1 MKKSAKSVS
10 IFFIF
15 ADEKL
20 NKNMATITLKYDGRS
35 SVMRSLISA
44 MIENGAIQENA
55 PKKVV
60 SSYDLTLAALDEI
73 EKNGGVV
80 CESFEEYKKKSS
92 RTRVIVFSSQYKK
105 DLALAIKRKLPI
117 NELDNVIKLLAEDKM
132 LPINYLDHP
141 LSGQLKGCRECH
153 IRPNWLLI
161 YRKSTNNGVE
171 LLSLIRTGTHDDLFS
186 RVRR

>member
-20 NKNMATITLKYDGRS
+20 SKNMATITLKYDGRS

-60 SSYDLTLAALDEI
+60 SSYDHTLAALDEI

-80 CESFEEYKKKSS
+80 CESFEEYKKK
-92 RTRVIVFSSQYKK
+92 VHEQ
-105 DLALAIKRKLPI
+105 
-117 NELDNVIKLLAEDKM
+117 EL
-132 LPINYLDHP
+132 
-141 LSGQLKGCRECH
+141 
-153 IRPNWLLI
+153 
-161 YRKSTNNGVE
+161 
-171 LLSLIRTGTHDDLFS
+171 
-186 RVRR
+186 